1 MKAINTSN
9 TTKTERTTKGAARSN
24 HEAAEKRTLAEL
36 AEHWKQLERKTAE
49 QRKEADTYYET
60 ILMEP
65 IVETFVQNNRRQVT
79 EPVECLILSVGTSYE
94 PLVLDIKLLK
104 PERVLFL
111 YTEISEKY
119 LAKVVEY
126 CGLSAD
132 RYEKSMIHETE
143 PLDIYREIKEAYLK
157 WKKPEKIYIDF
168 TGGTKAMAA
177 AAAMA
182 GAMIGVQLLYV
193 GCTEYLPDFR
203 KPNPGTEQLYYI
215 DNPLEVFG
223 DIEIEKAL
231 TLFGEYNYA
240 GAAERLQALK
250 EEIPDPA
257 IRQELNFAY
266 FLAKGY
272 EAWDALDFP
281 AAYEYI
287 CQLNREIR
295 RDRKTHKQFLLM
307 DYAEHLAAQEE
318 VLSRLVKI
326 PKLIAEKKQME
337 VLSDREYMIP
347 LMFTMYTNAFIREQQ
362 EKYDMAT
369 LLLYRL
375 LEMIEQRRL
384 ARYGLYVS
392 CMEYKKIRYDFEQ
405 KPDLKGKTEE
415 ECFAQLK
422 EDING
427 IKKALYGR
435 TGNGYLPEQVSL
447 LEGFVI
453 LQALGDP
460 ISMMESGRHL
470 DKLKRIRSMVY
481 LRNNSIFAHGL
492 GPVGQADFLK
502 FKKFVEELFR
512 ELCVIEYVSFA
523 EEKRIMEWVNPMDS
537 EYYSRT
543 EE

>member
-1 MKAINTSN
+1 M
-9 TTKTERTTKGAARSN
+9 
-24 HEAAEKRTLAEL
+24 
-36 AEHWKQLERKTAE
+36 
-49 QRKEADTYYET
+49 
-60 ILMEP
+60 
-65 IVETFVQNNRRQVT
+65 
-79 EPVECLILSVGTSYE
+79 
-94 PLVLDIKLLK
+94 
-104 PERVLFL
+104 
-111 YTEISEKY
+111 
-119 LAKVVEY
+119 VEY
-126 CGLSAD
+126 CGLGAD

-143 PLDIYREIKEAYLK
+143 PLDIYREIKQAYLK
-157 WKKPEKIYIDF
+157 WRKPEKIYIDF
-168 TGGTKAMAA
+168 TGGTKAMSA

-193 GCTEYLPDFR
+193 GCTECLPDFR

-240 GAAERLQALK
+240 GAAERLQTLK
-250 EEIPDPA
+250 EEIPDPV

-266 FLAKGY
+266 LLAKGY

-281 AAYEYI
+281 TAYEYL

-307 DYAEHLAAQEE
+307 DYEEHLAAQEA
-318 VLSRLVKI
+318 VLSELVKI

-337 VLSDREYMIP
+337 VLSGKEYMIP
-347 LMFTMYTNAFIREQQ
+347 LMFTMYTNAFVREQQ

-375 LEMIEQRRL
+375 LEMVEQRRL

-392 CMEYKKIRYDFEQ
+392 SMEYKKIRYDFEQ
-405 KPDLKGKTEE
+405 RPDLKDKTED
-415 ECFAQLK
+415 ECFSQLK

-435 TGNGYLPEQVSL
+435 VGNGYLPEQVSL

-460 ISMMESGRHL
+460 ISRMENGRHL

-492 GPVGQADFLK
+492 GPVGKTDFQK
-502 FKKFVEELFR
+502 FKKFVEEVFR
-512 ELCVIEYVSFA
+512 EFCVIEQVNFA
-523 EEKRIMEWVNPMDS
+523 EEKRKMEWVNPMDS

>member
-1 MKAINTSN
+1 MKKTT
-9 TTKTERTTKGAARSN
+9 TTKKKTTEKKS
-24 HEAAEKRTLAEL
+24 LMEL

-49 QRKEADTYYET
+49 QRKKAEAYYEN

-65 IVETFVQNNRRQVT
+65 IVEAFIQNNRMQVT
-79 EPVECLILSVGTSYE
+79 ENVECLILSVGTSYE
-94 PLVLDIKLLK
+94 PLVLDIMLLEPK
-104 PERVLFL
+104 RVLFL
-111 YTEISEKY
+111 YTEISEQY
-119 LAKVVEY
+119 LAKVVDY
-126 CGLSAD
+126 CGLDAA
-132 RYEKSMIHETE
+132 RYEKSIIHETE
-143 PLDIYREIKEAYLK
+143 PLDIYREIKKIYLK
-157 WKKPEKIYIDF
+157 WNKPEKIYIDF
-168 TGGTKAMAA
+168 TGGTKAMSA

-193 GCTEYLPDFR
+193 GCTEYLVDFR
-203 KPNPGTEQLYYI
+203 TPNPGTERLFYI

-240 GAAERLQALK
+240 GAGERLLALK
-250 EEIPDPA
+250 EDIPDPS

-266 FLAKGY
+266 LLAKSY

-281 AAYEYI
+281 VAYEYMR
-287 CQLNREIR
+287 QLNKEIKRDQKIHR
-295 RDRKTHKQFLLM
+295 RFLLM
-307 DYAEHLAAQEE
+307 DYAEHLARQEE
-318 VLSRLVKI
+318 VLQRLVQI
-326 PKLIAEKKQME
+326 PVLIGEKKQME
-337 VLSDREYMIP
+337 VLTDSRYIIP
-347 LMFTMYTNAFIREQQ
+347 LMFTMYTNACVREIQ

-392 CMEYKKIRYDFEQ
+392 RMEYKNMQYDFEQ
-405 KPDLKGKTEE
+405 RPDMKGLSEE
-415 ECFAQLK
+415 ECFFQLK
-422 EDING
+422 RDIND

-435 TGNGYLPEQVSL
+435 GGNGYLPEQVSL

-460 ISMMESGRHL
+460 ISMTESGRHV

-492 GPVGQADFLK
+492 GPVGKTNFEK
-502 FKKFVEELFR
+502 FKKFVEEIFQ
-512 ELCVIEYVSFA
+512 ELCGIEGVDFA
-523 EEKRIMEWVNPMDS
+523 EEKRTMEWVNPMDS

-543 EE
+543 EG